1 MRENMSKE
9 TSRSR
14 VAIAPVAGMKYNAV
28 GEAKFSV
35 GSVTR
40 FYTPLL
46 LQGFSQSLA
55 YPLVAGIV
63 THGKLG
69 VDALTAFSQGQMVM
83 FMIGAIGGGLVTT
96 GLVFAKTWMGYV
108 AFKRLNTL
116 MMTALLAVQCVV
128 AMPPFSGWIFSGL
141 FNLPPELAHIAARTL
156 LLGAL
161 MNGLFFL
168 RNVPMVV
175 LFNNLESAKANYATL
190 IRLAVTFALAVA
202 FPRMGLVGPWW
213 GLAALTFGV
222 GLELVAT
229 WLFARPYVARLPN
242 RPRSEGAQPLP
253 SIPRLTLE
261 QFQFTL
267 PLSLGGFLLML
278 SPVAIAAFVGRTV
291 DPKDMLAIHYVTLGV
306 ANPVA
311 FAALRMQTVA
321 IKFPPEYA
329 GDRRLLLYAVVAG
342 LLLGVVPLAFSTP
355 LVGGWYF
362 GTYQNVPPR
371 IIGTACLAVGI
382 YSLVPV
388 VQAVRGRV
396 EGLAALAK
404 RPKAIMAG
412 QIAYTMSLFMI
423 CSILLPMGVPG
434 WAMAVTAIFIA
445 PICVTATIYA
455 YICNCDLSPEGGKKT
470 RTGKL

>member
-1 MRENMSKE
+1 MQSD
-9 TSRSR
+9 
-14 VAIAPVAGMKYNAV
+14 AV
-28 GEAKFSV
+28 REAKFSV
-35 GSVTR
+35 GNVTR
-40 FYTPLL
+40 FYVPLL
-46 LQGFSQSLA
+46 LQGFSQSLS

-63 THGKLG
+63 THGEFG

-108 AFKRLNTL
+108 AFRRLNAL
-116 MMTALLAVQCVV
+116 MMSALLAVQCIV
-128 AMPPFSGWIFSGL
+128 ALPPFSDWIFSGL
-141 FNLPPELAHIAARTL
+141 FNLPPELAHMAARTL
-156 LLGAL
+156 LYGVL
-161 MNGLFFL
+161 MNGLFFI

-175 LFNNLESAKANYATL
+175 LFNNLDSAKANYATFL
-190 IRLAVTFALAVA
+190 RLVVTFALAVCL
-202 FPRMGLVGPWW
+202 PRMGLVGPWW

-222 GLELVAT
+222 GVELVAT
-229 WLFARPYVARLPN
+229 WLFALPYVAQLPN
-242 RPRSEGAQPLP
+242 RTQVADAKSLP

-261 QFQFTL
+261 QFRFTL

-278 SPVAIAAFVGRTV
+278 SPVAIAAFVGRTA
-291 DPKDMLAIHYVTLGV
+291 DPKDMLAIHYVTIGV

-321 IKFPPEYA
+321 IKFPPEYD
-329 GDRRLLLYAVVAG
+329 GDRRLLVYAVVAG

-355 LVGGWYF
+355 LIGGWYF

-371 IIGTACLAVGI
+371 IIGTARLAIGI
-382 YSLVPV
+382 YSLIAVIH
-388 VQAVRGRV
+388 AVRARV

-412 QIAYTMSLFMI
+412 QIAYTASLFTV

-445 PICVTATIYA
+445 PICVTATIYSVLA
-455 YICNCDLSPEGGKKT
+455 SK
-470 RTGKL
+470 RRQR

>member
-1 MRENMSKE
+1 MQSDDNR
-9 TSRSR
+9 
-14 VAIAPVAGMKYNAV
+14 
-28 GEAKFSV
+28 EAKFSV
-35 GSVTR
+35 GNVTR
-40 FYTPLL
+40 FYVPLL

-63 THGKLG
+63 TRGEFG

-108 AFKRLNTL
+108 AFRHLNAL
-116 MMTALLAVQCVV
+116 MMSALLAVQCII
-128 AMPPFSGWIFSGL
+128 ALPPFSDWIFSGL
-141 FNLPPELAHIAARTL
+141 FNLPPELAHMAARTL
-156 LLGAL
+156 LYGVL
-161 MNGLFFL
+161 MNGLFFI

-175 LFNNLESAKANYATL
+175 LFNNLDSAKANYATFL
-190 IRLAVTFALAVA
+190 RLVVTFALAVCL
-202 FPRMGLVGPWW
+202 PRMGLVGPWW

-222 GLELVAT
+222 GVELVAT
-229 WLFARPYVARLPN
+229 WLFALPYVARLPN
-242 RPRSEGAQPLP
+242 RTQVEDAKSLP
-253 SIPRLTLE
+253 SIPRLALE
-261 QFQFTL
+261 QFRFTL

-291 DPKDMLAIHYVTLGV
+291 DPKDMLAIHYVTIGV

-311 FAALRMQTVA
+311 FAALRMQAVA

-329 GDRRLLLYAVVAG
+329 GDRRLLVYAVVAG

-355 LVGGWYF
+355 LIGGWYF

-371 IIGTACLAVGI
+371 IVGTARLAIGI
-382 YSLVPV
+382 YSLI
-388 VQAVRGRV
+388 AVIHAIRARV

-412 QIAYTMSLFMI
+412 QIAYTASLFTV

-455 YICNCDLSPEGGKKT
+455 VLASK
-470 RTGKL
+470 RRRQ

>member
-1 MRENMSKE
+1 M
-9 TSRSR
+9 
-14 VAIAPVAGMKYNAV
+14 
-28 GEAKFSV
+28 FSV
-35 GSVTR
+35 GGVTR
-40 FYTPLL
+40 FYVPLL

-63 THGKLG
+63 THGAFG

-83 FMIGAIGGGLVTT
+83 FTIGAIGGGLVTT

-108 AFKRLNTL
+108 AFRRLNTL
-116 MMTALLAVQCVV
+116 MMAALLALQCVV
-128 AMPPFSGWIFSGL
+128 AMPPFSDWIFSGL
-141 FNLPPELAHIAARTL
+141 FALPPELAVIASRTL
-156 LLGAL
+156 LFGAL
-161 MNGLFFL
+161 MNGFFFL

-175 LFNNLESAKANYATL
+175 LFNNLDSAKANYATL
-190 IRLAVTFALAVA
+190 MRLAVTFALAVA

-222 GLELVAT
+222 GVELAAT

-242 RPRSEGAQPLP
+242 RTQAGDAKSLP

-261 QFQFTL
+261 QFRFTL

-291 DPKDMLAIHYVTLGV
+291 DPKDMLAIH
-306 ANPVA
+306 
-311 FAALRMQTVA
+311 A

-329 GDRRLLLYAVVAG
+329 GDRRLLAYAVVAG
-342 LLLGVVPLAFSTP
+342 LLLGVIPLAFSTP
-355 LVGGWYF
+355 LIGGWYF

-371 IIGTACLAVGI
+371 IVGTARFAVGL
-382 YSLVPV
+382 YSLIAA
-388 VQAVRGRV
+388 VQAVRARV

-412 QIAYTMSLFMI
+412 QIAYTASLFAV
-423 CSILLPMGVPG
+423 CSILLPLGVPG
-434 WAMAVTAIFIA
+434 WAMAVTAIFVA

-455 YICNCDLSPEGGKKT
+455 ALAIPGGSAAP
-470 RTGKL
+470 RRSERR

>member
-1 MRENMSKE
+1 MS
-9 TSRSR
+9 SDP
-14 VAIAPVAGMKYNAV
+14 ANG
-28 GEAKFSV
+28 AKFSV
-35 GSVTR
+35 GGVTR
-40 FYTPLL
+40 FYVPLL

-63 THGKLG
+63 THGEHG

-83 FMIGAIGGGLVTT
+83 FMIGAIGGGLITT

-116 MMTALLAVQCVV
+116 MMSALLAVQCV
-128 AMPPFSGWIFSGL
+128 AALPPFSDWLFSGL
-141 FNLPPELAHIAARTL
+141 FALTPELAEIASRTL
-156 LLGAL
+156 LYGVV
-161 MNGLFFL
+161 MNGFFFL

-175 LFNNLESAKANYATL
+175 LFDNLESAKANYATF
-190 IRLAVTFALAVA
+190 IRLVVTFALAVA
-202 FPRMGLVGPWW
+202 FPQMGLVGPWW

-222 GLELVAT
+222 GVELVAT
-229 WLFARPYVARLPN
+229 WLYARPYVARLPN
-242 RPRSEGAQPLP
+242 RPQTEGAPSLP

-261 QFQFTL
+261 QFRFTL

-278 SPVAIAAFVGRTV
+278 SPLVIAAFVGRTANAN
-291 DPKDMLAIHYVTLGV
+291 DMLAIHYVTLGV

-321 IKFPPEYA
+321 IKCPPEYV
-329 GDRRLLLYAVVAG
+329 GDRRLLAYAVVAG

-355 LVGGWYF
+355 WLGGWYF

-371 IIGTACLAVGI
+371 IVGTARLAIGI
-382 YSLVPV
+382 YSLIAVIH
-388 VQAVRGRV
+388 AVRARV

-404 RPKAIMAG
+404 RPRAIMAG
-412 QIAYTMSLFMI
+412 QIAYTTSLFMV
-423 CSILLPMGVPG
+423 CSILLPLGVPG

-445 PICVTATIYA
+445 PVCVTATIYA
-455 YICNCDLSPEGGKKT
+455 VLMSGRRPQ
-470 RTGKL
+470 